1 MAGGENEPLVWHP
14 VWRVAVGENTYLW
27 LCEGTCT
34 CFRAA
39 VQLSYDV
46 YFHKAS
52 KQTLR
57 KPSVY
62 PFMTILNYSHG
73 KRIFTEIPMAWES
86 SFECKTW
93 SWNIFAT
100 KQCINDA
107 FYSHFLNLSPQFH
120 RGVRSQGFTGLPSPK
135 QRPEM
140 GLDPSSHSS
149 DWVFFSIFP
158 FSRME

>member
-1 MAGGENEPLVWHP
+1 
-14 VWRVAVGENTYLW
+14 
-27 LCEGTCT
+27 
-34 CFRAA
+34 
-39 VQLSYDV
+39 
-46 YFHKAS
+46 
-52 KQTLR
+52 
-57 KPSVY
+57 
-62 PFMTILNYSHG
+62 
-73 KRIFTEIPMAWES
+73 MAWES
-86 SFECKTW
+86 SFECKTR

-120 RGVRSQGFTGLPSPK
+120 RGVRSQGFTRLPSPK